1 MTLEEFNGQLWP
13 LLRQIND
20 SINALLRPVCD
31 RQGLTPIQLRALLA
45 IRQQPCTVGELG
57 RSICMA
63 DTNVSALCKRLERRG
78 LLRRV
83 RGSRDERVVH
93 LELTGA
99 GLLLAQELDG
109 QIAQRLRPVWEA
121 RRRDL
126 PRILQDLDS
135 LSGQLQAAVSLAAGS
150 PLPQEKEQTP

>member
-57 RSICMA
+57 RSSCMA
-63 DTNVSALCKRLERRG
+63 ATNVSALCKRLERRG

-83 RGSRDERVVH
+83 RGGRDERVVH

-126 PRILQDLDS
+126 PHILQDLDS

>member
-1 MTLEEFNGQLWP
+1 
-13 LLRQIND
+13 
-20 SINALLRPVCD
+20 
-31 RQGLTPIQLRALLA
+31 
-45 IRQQPCTVGELG
+45 
-57 RSICMA
+57 MA

-83 RGSRDERVVH
+83 RGGRDERVVH